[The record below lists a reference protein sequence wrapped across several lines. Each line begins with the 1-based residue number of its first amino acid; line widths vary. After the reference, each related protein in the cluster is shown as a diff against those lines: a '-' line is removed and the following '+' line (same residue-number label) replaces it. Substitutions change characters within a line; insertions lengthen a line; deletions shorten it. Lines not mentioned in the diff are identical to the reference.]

1 MQNNFLN
8 LLIEIN
14 YSEIVF
20 LVVENTENSDLK
32 ILHKNSV
39 PIKGIESNKISNIE
53 VVLDIFKKNIFSIEQ
68 KLNHIFKEAII
79 ITDNFNQ
86 SIINLCGY
94 KRLNGSQ
101 LLKENITYILNS
113 LKTNINDIE
122 SDKIIIHIFNSKYI
136 LDNKVIENLPIGL
149 FGNFYS
155 HELSFFLL
163 NNSDYKNI
171 RNILSQCNL
180 KLKKVL
186 SKDFIEGVN
195 LINENSNLSTFFKVE
210 IREKKSRIIFFEN
223 SSLIFSQEFDFGS
236 DLIIRDISKVIGLK
250 IENVKDILTSLSFEK
265 EKIKNEYLEEKFFFN
280 HNFKKIKKKLI
291 LDISRAR
298 IQEFSEIM
306 LIRNVNLLNHLK
318 KNIQIFLKINDELN
332 MKCLLN
338 FFKQYFSYTDK
349 FNTSIL
355 DNRMLETLYK
365 NAFKVVQYGWKKE
378 AVPIVNEN
386 KSIIARFFEKLFK

>member
-1 MQNNFLN
+1 MKNNFLN

-20 LVVENTENSDLK
+20 LVVESTENSDLK
-32 ILHKNSV
+32 ILYKNSV
-39 PIKGIESNKISNIE
+39 PIQGIESNKISNIE

-79 ITDNFNQ
+79 ITDNFDQ

-265 EKIKNEYLEEKFFFN
+265 ENIKNEYLEEKFFFN

-291 LDISRAR
+291 LDISKAR
-298 IQEFSEIM
+298 VQEFSEIM
-306 LIRNVNLLNHLK
+306 LIRNVNLLNHFK

-338 FFKQYFSYTDK
+338 CFKQYFSYTDK

-355 DNRMLETLYK
+355 DNRMLETLYI

>member
-39 PIKGIESNKISNIE
+39 PIQGIESNKISNIE
-53 VVLDIFKKNIFSIEQ
+53 VVLDTFKKNIFSIEQ

-79 ITDNFNQ
+79 ITDNFDQ

-113 LKTNINDIE
+113 LKRNINDIE
-122 SDKIIIHIFNSKYI
+122 SDKIIIHIFNSKHI
-136 LDNKVIENLPIGL
+136 LDNKAIENLPIGL

-265 EKIKNEYLEEKFFFN
+265 ENIKNEYLEEKFFFN

-291 LDISRAR
+291 LDISKAR

-306 LIRNVNLLNHLK
+306 LIKNVNLLNHFK

-338 FFKQYFSYTDK
+338 CFKQYFSCTDK